1 VLHKAASVAARVD
14 HKDKGEGGAA
24 ASRGQDA
31 TGWGEAMLP
40 EVCGGATRGRRD
52 CCNDGGRYCCTS
64 NILHRAP
71 TMEVRRR
78 SSWRGCAG
86 RGCCIGNSLDGVLR
100 RGPRQDSPAMAKH
113 TRRGSPATFPAG
125 FSGDGETLST
135 GFSGDDRGSRGSN
148 RNTSLRKQQ
157 CAGSVSLF
165 FEVYF

>member
-86 RGCCIGNSLDGVLR
+86 RGCCIGKTPSTGVLGR
-100 RGPRQDSPAMAKH
+100 WPWAMGVTTPTRGGRWGKSGCAAKPCA
-113 TRRGSPATFPAG
+113 RGVSRCLLRVYFLRENYG
-125 FSGDGETLST
+125 DSGDSMIWRITSTLQI
-135 GFSGDDRGSRGSN
+135 
-148 RNTSLRKQQ
+148 K
-157 CAGSVSLF
+157 
-165 FEVYF
+165 